1 VIYAYAEQPSPR
13 PGDPCTLRV
22 STDAAAF
29 RIEFSRCG
37 ADLEPRGGSD
47 WWPGVDAPAHLPG
60 QDWGSSGLGL
70 TGEPL
75 AAWPAYRWTV
85 PSDWTSGVY
94 LLALVEGD
102 GAGRDLAP
110 VDVRTTPDARGGT
123 ALVVVRSA
131 QPAAPLL
138 YKVPLL
144 TYQAYNLAGP
154 DPYDAGTG
162 QGGWCLYTEPDEL
175 PEHVLRGVSLH
186 RPGAGT
192 GGTPWDT
199 HNWDPYDAVSPRQS
213 FAHWDARFI
222 AWLEREG
229 RAVDYCTDVDLHSD
243 GEQLLAPYPLLVSAG
258 HDEYWT
264 DAMRSAVEQYVDR
277 GGNVAFFGGNTCWWR
292 VELDDGVR
300 FRRTQQWWQT
310 GRPEN
315 DLTGVSF
322 RNGGERDR
330 EEHPVPVGYR
340 VQHADHWAYA
350 GTGLRDGDV
359 FGAHEHLVGYE
370 CDGAAFDRSLGE
382 PVAASGEDGTPAG
395 FVVLGVGDCRPSGW
409 GNGNSA
415 ATMGVHER
423 GIQGAGVTGTGVT
436 GAGVRG
442 AGVRGAGVR
451 GAGVVGAGVVGAGV
465 VGTVFNCATT
475 DWARVLDGGQ
485 CPPLEQITRN
495 VLDRLGA
502 AAGTEPVRDVGALG
516 HSHPV
521 TARPASEG
529 ASMSEHLDVVVLP
542 GSARGAAPGLEPAGE
557 LDPSQEVGLTVVLR
571 RRGELPGQNRSV
583 LQRDELADIAGA
595 DPADLAVVV
604 QVLTGLG
611 LQILS
616 SDAAQRTVRV
626 AGPLGRVSEVFA
638 TPLQRV
644 RSQHPGSG
652 AAVEHRHRT
661 GELHIPAELA
671 GIVVAVLGLDDRPQS
686 RAHYRAAT
694 APQVSYTGAQL
705 GTVYNFP
712 PGTDGAGQTLSII
725 ELGGGYSDA
734 DLQHYFTG
742 LGLPVP
748 AVRAVGVDGAVNV
761 PGKDP
766 QGADGEVLLDI
777 EVAGALAP
785 AAALVVYFAPN
796 TDAGFLDA
804 VNTAAHATPA
814 PTAMSI
820 SWGQSEDA
828 WTAQARHALDAA
840 MADAAA
846 LGVTVTVAAGDD
858 GSSDRATDGRAH
870 VDFPA
875 ASPHALACGGTA
887 LHADPA
893 TGAVTSETVWD
904 DPGHGATG
912 GGVSH
917 DFPQPVWQAAVGVP
931 LRAGHPRS
939 RKGRGVP
946 DVAGDADP
954 ATGYGVYVDGKAQ
967 VFGGTSAV
975 APLWAALVCRLAQ
988 ALGRPLGLLQ
998 PALYSGAQA
1007 GQPTPGLRDITSGSN
1022 GAYTAGPGW
1031 DACTGLGVPD
1041 GAALLEQLR

>member
-1 VIYAYAEQPSPR
+1 
-13 PGDPCTLRV
+13 
-22 STDAAAF
+22 
-29 RIEFSRCG
+29 
-37 ADLEPRGGSD
+37 
-47 WWPGVDAPAHLPG
+47 
-60 QDWGSSGLGL
+60 
-70 TGEPL
+70 
-75 AAWPAYRWTV
+75 
-85 PSDWTSGVY
+85 
-94 LLALVEGD
+94 
-102 GAGRDLAP
+102 
-110 VDVRTTPDARGGT
+110 
-123 ALVVVRSA
+123 
-131 QPAAPLL
+131 
-138 YKVPLL
+138 
-144 TYQAYNLAGP
+144 
-154 DPYDAGTG
+154 
-162 QGGWCLYTEPDEL
+162 
-175 PEHVLRGVSLH
+175 
-186 RPGAGT
+186 
-192 GGTPWDT
+192 
-199 HNWDPYDAVSPRQS
+199 
-213 FAHWDARFI
+213 
-222 AWLEREG
+222 
-229 RAVDYCTDVDLHSD
+229 
-243 GEQLLAPYPLLVSAG
+243 
-258 HDEYWT
+258 
-264 DAMRSAVEQYVDR
+264 
-277 GGNVAFFGGNTCWWR
+277 
-292 VELDDGVR
+292 
-300 FRRTQQWWQT
+300 
-310 GRPEN
+310 
-315 DLTGVSF
+315 
-322 RNGGERDR
+322 
-330 EEHPVPVGYR
+330 
-340 VQHADHWAYA
+340 
-350 GTGLRDGDV
+350 
-359 FGAHEHLVGYE
+359 
-370 CDGAAFDRSLGE
+370 
-382 PVAASGEDGTPAG
+382 
-395 FVVLGVGDCRPSGW
+395 
-409 GNGNSA
+409 
-415 ATMGVHER
+415 
-423 GIQGAGVTGTGVT
+423 
-436 GAGVRG
+436 
-442 AGVRGAGVR
+442 
-451 GAGVVGAGVVGAGV
+451 
-465 VGTVFNCATT
+465 
-475 DWARVLDGGQ
+475 
-485 CPPLEQITRN
+485 
-495 VLDRLGA
+495 
-502 AAGTEPVRDVGALG
+502 
-516 HSHPV
+516 
-521 TARPASEG
+521 
-529 ASMSEHLDVVVLP
+529 
-542 GSARGAAPGLEPAGE
+542 
-557 LDPSQEVGLTVVLR
+557 
-571 RRGELPGQNRSV
+571 
-583 LQRDELADIAGA
+583 
-595 DPADLAVVV
+595 
-604 QVLTGLG
+604 
-611 LQILS
+611 
-616 SDAAQRTVRV
+616 VRV

-785 AAALVVYFAPN
+785 AAELVVYFAPN

-804 VNTAAHATPA
+804 VNTAAHATPT

-904 DPGHGATG
+904 DPGHGASG